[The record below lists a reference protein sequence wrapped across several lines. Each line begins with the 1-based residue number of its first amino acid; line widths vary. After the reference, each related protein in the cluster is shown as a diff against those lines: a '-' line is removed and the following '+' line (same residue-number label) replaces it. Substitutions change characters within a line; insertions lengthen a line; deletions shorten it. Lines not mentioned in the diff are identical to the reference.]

1 MKLTSTK
8 SQQLKQL
15 GSPGQRS
22 VELICAT
29 LSDRLTER
37 HANLFAEPLPT
48 PSGDRIDWLSRLE
61 GRAQPLT
68 ALPEDDAEIVRNQ
81 LTELV
86 GDILELAGMLEND
99 VSKDSQRLGEA
110 LRYAVE
116 IPDETNSIFVVETPS
131 AEQAYQPVLVNWAH
145 RSDVTRVQGGILSGR
160 VAVRQPLSSAPA
172 TASDMVGGAAPYTLA
187 PVNSSHVD
195 RGPRPWWWLLMPL
208 WLLVVVLTAWLFW
221 LMIPTC
227 GLNFGDRFNFCPE
240 EVVLDD
246 TGEREQ
252 LALLNRIDQLER
264 EFALLDE
271 GCVPPPQPEPQEEA
285 RAPDDID
292 ERLDREN
299 AQDGE
304 LTVTLAWDSPA
315 DLDLHVTCPGGD
327 TIFYNNRGSMTD
339 GCGGMLDIDANAG
352 STRSSQPVEHI
363 VFENPSPGE
372 YRVRV
377 HLFRNI
383 TPPQTQLFRLRIQ
396 IGSDIQD
403 LNGSVGPSNSEWIHT
418 FSYGN

>member
-1 MKLTSTK
+1 MKLTSTTP
-8 SQQLKQL
+8 QQLKQF

-22 VELICAT
+22 VELIRAT

-37 HANLFAEPLPT
+37 HADLFAEPLRT
-48 PSGDRIDWLSRLE
+48 PLGDRIDWLSQLE
-61 GRAQPLT
+61 GRAQRLT
-68 ALPEDDAEIVRNQ
+68 DLPDNDAEIVRNQ

-86 GDILELAGMLEND
+86 RDILGLADTLEND

-145 RSDVTRVQGGILSGR
+145 SSDATRINEGILSGR
-160 VAVRQPLSSAPA
+160 VSMRQPLSSEPK
-172 TASDMVGGAAPYTLA
+172 TASDMLGGAAPYIIA
-187 PVNSSHVD
+187 PANSSHVD

-227 GLNFGDRFNFCPE
+227 GLNFGDRFNFCPQ
-240 EVVLDD
+240 EVVSDD

-252 LALLNRIDQLER
+252 LALVNRIDQLER
-264 EFALLDE
+264 EFALLDQ
-271 GCVPPPQPEPQEEA
+271 GCAPPPPQPQEEA
-285 RAPDDID
+285 RAPDNID

-304 LTVTLAWDSPA
+304 LTVTLAWDSTA

-327 TIFYNNRGSMTD
+327 TIFYENRGSMTD

-352 STRSSQPVEHI
+352 IGGTSEPVEHI

-377 HLFRNI
+377 HLFRN
-383 TPPQTQLFRLRIQ
+383 TAPPQTQSFRLRIQ
-396 IGSDIQD
+396 TGSDIQN
-403 LNGSVGPSNSEWIHT
+403 LSGSVGPRNPEWIHT
-418 FSYGN
+418 LTYGN